1 MRPGIESGIGRHLLF
16 QHSKVASYPPAEL
29 RRRAARVDK
38 GEQQRFAPEL
48 TKMNW
53 PAILIAQLE
62 IRHRVSRS
70 GHMIGNC
77 WFVIGL
83 GLRHHDNMVKQNLRI
98 RILRDHHIGGNHV
111 ARMQFAQDA
120 RIHQLVGHGHGLHEA
135 GNGLMVH
142 RYLALGGIGGDHLTA
157 HFVDLSL
164 KLTNRMIWACG
175 WLRGWLLAGVASGQ
189 HDKGKQ
195 RRSKQSSHHR
205 VSVHLFC
212 ALRYN
217 VRLNS
222 GVAMSSALMP
232 KAKRKNRSNLMASKP
247 PSLRIM
253 DLNPWIAYVKG
264 STMAM
269 ARSHAGKEAT
279 GYMAPEG

>member
-1 MRPGIESGIGRHLLF
+1 MRLGIEPGISRHHFF
-16 QHSKVASYPPAEL
+16 QHSKVVHHPRTKL

-38 GEQQRFAPEL
+38 GEHQRLAPEL
-48 TKMNW
+48 AEMNW

-77 WFVIGL
+77 WFVIWL
-83 GLRHHDNMVKQNLRI
+83 GLRHHHNMIEQNLRI
-98 RILRDHHIGGNHV
+98 CILRNQHVGGNHV
-111 ARMQFAQDA
+111 ARMQLSQDA
-120 RIHQLVGHGHGLHEA
+120 RVLQLVGHGHGLHEA
-135 GNGLMVH
+135 GNGLMVQRH
-142 RYLALGGIGGDHLTA
+142 LALGGIGGDHLAT

-164 KLTNRMIWACG
+164 KLADRMILTGGC
-175 WLRGWLLAGVASGQ
+175 LRGWLLAGVATGQ

-195 RRSKQSSHHR
+195 GESKQSSHHR

-232 KAKRKNRSNLMASKP
+232 KTKRKIRSNRIASKP

-253 DLNPWIAYVKG
+253 DLNP
-264 STMAM
+264 
-269 ARSHAGKEAT
+269 
-279 GYMAPEG
+279 